1 MKFESSMLSP
11 HWDAPAS
18 VGALLTTRQ
27 GGVSAGPW
35 ASFNLA
41 SHVGDD
47 PEAVAANR
55 ARLAAKLPSEPC
67 WLEQVHGVDVVVL
80 SAPPAPGSSPP
91 RADAAVTRV
100 PGLVC
105 AVLTADC
112 LPILLCD
119 AAGTVVGAAH
129 AGWRGLC
136 AGVIERTLAAMDC
149 PVGQVCAYLG
159 PAIGPRHFEVG
170 DEVRAAFLAA
180 DSCAATA
187 FVAHAPGKWLADL
200 PELARQRLA
209 ALGVS
214 AIFGG
219 DECTFS
225 DAERFYSYRRDGVC
239 GRLAALIWL
248 RPSTAAEVGKP

>member
-1 MKFESSMLSP
+1 MHNESNITSP
-11 HWDAPAS
+11 RWDAPAA
-18 VGALLTTRQ
+18 VGALVTTRQ

-55 ARLAAKLPSEPC
+55 SRLAAVLPSEPC
-67 WLEQVHGVDVVVL
+67 WLEQVHGVDVVEL
-80 SAPPAPGSSPP
+80 SAPPAPGMPPP

-100 PGLVC
+100 PGVVC

-112 LPILLCD
+112 LPILFCD

-136 AGVIERTLAAMDC
+136 AGVIERTLAAMGC
-149 PVGQVCAYLG
+149 PAGQLRAWLG
-159 PAIGPRHFEVG
+159 PAIGARHFEVG

-180 DSCAATA
+180 DPRAATA

-200 PELARQRLA
+200 PELARQRLT
-209 ALGVS
+209 ALGVT

-248 RPSTAAEVGKP
+248 RPSTADVGKP